1 MSRTKRLSIRFEIM
15 HKKVVILG
23 LVLLLVGATMLG
35 WFLSEKRKQQQRAAS
50 YESKYNLE
58 TGEYLKQY
66 TEWFQ
71 SFPDEQAVLPFVLD
85 GNGKTKTEEQLRQ
98 EQQERLQAD
107 LGKLAAGETDVYLF
121 ADILYG
127 ENWQSELKRYKKQKE
142 RSEFVLTGSIVCISM
157 GGTIFTWY
165 LLLWSVRFFIKGSSG
180 LKTLLPGILRR
191 QRKPRDKKQA
201 KISAER
207 DRENQEQEQ
216 ELNQQQNKLEKYSKG
231 LRNLVKRKPKL
242 NGRAKA
248 LFMKD
253 ESRSDKRDR
262 KRAKKRLGT
271 YSDDSAERIAVLLS
285 DEQSAESIARLED
298 SLKAQTEQLEERA
311 AQSVEQAIIEHSKP
325 LDSTL
330 KDLAQQVSAIRE
342 YTACQQ
348 ERVEK
353 LQDGYDWNIVRT
365 FCLRIIRC
373 IDNLENRISQL
384 SSKGTKTEHLEDI
397 KDELVFALESSGIEQ
412 FEPKVNSDYRGQEK
426 YAEAVKA
433 KERCNNSKQKGKIA
447 KVIRPGY
454 QYFINEENIK
464 VVRTAQVKLF
474 G

>member
-1 MSRTKRLSIRFEIM
+1 M

-23 LVLLLVGATMLG
+23 LVLLIVGTTMLG
-35 WFLSEKRKQQQRAAS
+35 WVLTEKRKQQQKTAA
-50 YESKYNLE
+50 YKSKYNLE

-71 SFPDEQAVLPFVLD
+71 AFPDEQSKLPFVLD
-85 GNGKTKTEEQLRQ
+85 ENGKTKTEEQLKQ

-107 LGKLAAGETDVYLF
+107 LGKLATGETDVYPF

-127 ENWQSELKRYKKQKE
+127 ENWQNELNRYKKRKE
-142 RSEFVLTGSIVCISM
+142 MSEFVFTSM
-157 GGTIFTWY
+157 GGTIFAWY
-165 LLLWSVRFFIKGSSG
+165 LLLWLVRFFIRVSSG
-180 LKTLLPGILRR
+180 LKKLLPDVLRR
-191 QRKPRDKKQA
+191 QGKTKDEKRA
-201 KISAER
+201 KINAEK
-207 DRENQEQEQ
+207 DVKNQEQKQ
-216 ELNQQQNKLEKYSKG
+216 KLNQQQSKLEKHSKG
-231 LRNLVKRKPKL
+231 LRNLIKRKPKL
-242 NGRAKA
+242 NGREKA
-248 LFMKD
+248 LFTKS
-253 ESRSDKRDR
+253 ESLFDNRNS

-271 YSDDSAERIAVLLS
+271 YSDDNAGKIAVLLS
-285 DEQSAESIARLED
+285 DEQSAESIARIEN
-298 SLKAQTEQLEERA
+298 SLKAHTEQLEERT

-342 YTACQQ
+342 YASCQQ

-373 IDNLENRISQL
+373 IDNLENRISRL
-384 SSKGTKTEHLEDI
+384 SGEGTETEHFQEI

-412 FEPKVNSDYRGQEK
+412 YEPEINSDYRGQEK
-426 YAEAVKA
+426 YAEAVKE
-433 KERCNNSKQKGKIA
+433 KEHCDKEKQKGKIA

-454 QYFINEENIK
+454 QYFINEDNIK
-464 VVRTAQVKLF
+464 VIRTAQVKLF

>member
-1 MSRTKRLSIRFEIM
+1 
-15 HKKVVILG
+15 
-23 LVLLLVGATMLG
+23 
-35 WFLSEKRKQQQRAAS
+35 
-50 YESKYNLE
+50 
-58 TGEYLKQY
+58 
-66 TEWFQ
+66 
-71 SFPDEQAVLPFVLD
+71 
-85 GNGKTKTEEQLRQ
+85 
-98 EQQERLQAD
+98 
-107 LGKLAAGETDVYLF
+107 
-121 ADILYG
+121 
-127 ENWQSELKRYKKQKE
+127 
-142 RSEFVLTGSIVCISM
+142 
-157 GGTIFTWY
+157 
-165 LLLWSVRFFIKGSSG
+165 
-180 LKTLLPGILRR
+180 
-191 QRKPRDKKQA
+191 
-201 KISAER
+201 
-207 DRENQEQEQ
+207 
-216 ELNQQQNKLEKYSKG
+216 
-231 LRNLVKRKPKL
+231 
-242 NGRAKA
+242 
-248 LFMKD
+248 MKN
-253 ESRSDKRDR
+253 ESRSDKRDS
-262 KRAKKRLGT
+262 KRAKQLLGT
-271 YSDDSAERIAVLLS
+271 YSDDNTEKIALLLS

-298 SLKAQTEQLEERA
+298 SLKAQTEQLEERT
-311 AQSVEQAIIEHSKP
+311 AQSVQQAIIEHSKP

-397 KDELVFALESSGIEQ
+397 RDELVFALESSGIEQ

-426 YAEAVKA
+426 YAEAVKN

>member
-1 MSRTKRLSIRFEIM
+1 M

-23 LVLLLVGATMLG
+23 LVLLLVGGSMLG
-35 WFLSEKRKQQQRAAS
+35 WVLSEKRKQQQRAAA
-50 YESKYNLE
+50 YKSKYNLE
-58 TGEYLKQY
+58 TDEYLKQY

-71 SFPDEQAVLPFVLD
+71 AFPDDQSKLPFVLD
-85 GNGKTKTEEQLRQ
+85 ENGKAKTEEQLKQ

-107 LGKLAAGETDVYLF
+107 LGKLATGETDVYPF

-127 ENWQSELKRYKKQKE
+127 ENWQNELNRYKKHKE
-142 RSEFVLTGSIVCISM
+142 LSEFVFTGSIVCTSM
-157 GGTIFTWY
+157 GGTIFAWY
-165 LLLWSVRFFIKGSSG
+165 LLLWLIRFFIRVSSG
-180 LKTLLPGILRR
+180 LKELLPDVLRR
-191 QRKPRDKKQA
+191 QRKTKDKKKQA
-201 KISAER
+201 RTNAEK
-207 DRENQEQEQ
+207 DGKNQEQKQ
-216 ELNQQQNKLEKYSKG
+216 KLNQQQSKLEKHSKG
-231 LRNLVKRKPKL
+231 LRNLIKGKPKL
-242 NGRAKA
+242 NGRGKA
-248 LFMKD
+248 LFTKS
-253 ESRSDKRDR
+253 ESRSDNRDS

-271 YSDDSAERIAVLLS
+271 YSDDNAEKVAVLLS
-285 DEQSAESIARLED
+285 DEESAESIARIED
-298 SLKAQTEQLEERA
+298 SLKAQTEHLQERT

-384 SSKGTKTEHLEDI
+384 SSEGTKTEYLEDI
-397 KDELVFALESSGIEQ
+397 RDELVFALDSSGIEQ
-412 FEPKVNSDYRGQEK
+412 FEPKINSDYRGQEK
-426 YAEAVKA
+426 YAEAVKD
-433 KERCNNSKQKGKIA
+433 KECCNNSKQKGKIA

>member
-1 MSRTKRLSIRFEIM
+1 M

-23 LVLLLVGATMLG
+23 LVLLLVGTTMLG
-35 WFLSEKRKQQQRAAS
+35 WVLTEKRKQQQKAAA
-50 YESKYNLE
+50 YKSKYNLE

-71 SFPDEQAVLPFVLD
+71 AFPDDQSKLPFVLD
-85 GNGKTKTEEQLRQ
+85 ENGKTKTEEQLKQ

-107 LGKLAAGETDVYLF
+107 LGKLATGETDVYPF

-127 ENWQSELKRYKKQKE
+127 ENWQNELNRYKKRKE
-142 RSEFVLTGSIVCISM
+142 LSEFVFTGSIVCTSM
-157 GGTIFTWY
+157 GGTVFAWY
-165 LLLWSVRFFIKGSSG
+165 LLLWLVRFFIRVSSG
-180 LKTLLPGILRR
+180 LKKLLPDVHRR
-191 QRKPRDKKQA
+191 QRKTKDKKQA
-201 KISAER
+201 RTNAEKDVR
-207 DRENQEQEQ
+207 NQEQKQ
-216 ELNQQQNKLEKYSKG
+216 NLNQQQSKLEKRSEG
-231 LRNLVKRKPKL
+231 LRNLIKRKPKL
-242 NGRAKA
+242 NGLEKA
-248 LFMKD
+248 LFTKS
-253 ESRSDKRDR
+253 ESLSDNRNS

-271 YSDDSAERIAVLLS
+271 YSDDNAEKIAVLLS
-285 DEQSAESIARLED
+285 DEQSAESIARIED
-298 SLKAQTEQLEERA
+298 SLKAQTEQLEERT

-342 YTACQQ
+342 YASCQQ

-373 IDNLENRISQL
+373 IDNLENRISRL
-384 SSKGTKTEHLEDI
+384 SGEGAETEHFQEI
-397 KDELVFALESSGIEQ
+397 KDELIFALESSGIEQ
-412 FEPKVNSDYRGQEK
+412 YEPEINSDYRGQEK
-426 YAEAVKA
+426 YAEAVKE
-433 KERCNNSKQKGKIA
+433 KEHCDKGKQKGKIA

-454 QYFINEENIK
+454 RYFINEDNIK
-464 VVRTAQVKLF
+464 VIRTAQVKLF

>member
-1 MSRTKRLSIRFEIM
+1 M

-23 LVLLLVGATMLG
+23 LVLLLVGTTMLG
-35 WFLSEKRKQQQRAAS
+35 WVLTEKRKQQQKAAA
-50 YESKYNLE
+50 YKSKYNLE

-71 SFPDEQAVLPFVLD
+71 AFPDEQSKLPFVLD
-85 GNGKTKTEEQLRQ
+85 ENGKTKTEEQLKQ

-107 LGKLAAGETDVYLF
+107 LGKLATGETDVYPF

-127 ENWQSELKRYKKQKE
+127 ENWQNELNRYKKRKE
-142 RSEFVLTGSIVCISM
+142 LSEFVFTGSIVCTSM
-157 GGTIFTWY
+157 GGTVFAWY
-165 LLLWSVRFFIKGSSG
+165 LLLWLVRFFIRVSSG
-180 LKTLLPGILRR
+180 LKKLLPDVHRR
-191 QRKPRDKKQA
+191 QRKTKDKKQA
-201 KISAER
+201 RTNAEKDVR
-207 DRENQEQEQ
+207 NQEQKQ
-216 ELNQQQNKLEKYSKG
+216 NLNQQQSKLEKRSEG
-231 LRNLVKRKPKL
+231 LRNLIKRKPKL
-242 NGRAKA
+242 NGLEKA
-248 LFMKD
+248 LFTKS
-253 ESRSDKRDR
+253 ESLSDNRNS

-271 YSDDSAERIAVLLS
+271 YSDDNAEKIAVLLS
-285 DEQSAESIARLED
+285 DEQSAESIARIED
-298 SLKAQTEQLEERA
+298 SLKAQTEQLEERT

-342 YTACQQ
+342 YASCQQ

-373 IDNLENRISQL
+373 IDNLENRISRL
-384 SSKGTKTEHLEDI
+384 SGEGAETEHFQEI
-397 KDELVFALESSGIEQ
+397 KDELIFALESSGIEQ
-412 FEPKVNSDYRGQEK
+412 YEPEINSDYRGQER
-426 YAEAVKA
+426 YAEAVKE
-433 KERCNNSKQKGKIA
+433 KEHCDKAKQKGKIA

-454 QYFINEENIK
+454 RYFINEDNIK
-464 VVRTAQVKLF
+464 VIRTAQVKLF